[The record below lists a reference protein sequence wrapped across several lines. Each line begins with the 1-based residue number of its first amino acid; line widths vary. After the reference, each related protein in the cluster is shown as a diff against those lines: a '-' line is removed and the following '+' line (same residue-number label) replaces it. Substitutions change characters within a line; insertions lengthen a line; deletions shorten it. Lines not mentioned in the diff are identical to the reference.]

1 MWGFPDAHAI
11 AANSTEAP
19 GTTGQA
25 KAQNRAAAP
34 AQPARPAAS
43 VTPQAERDAHRA
55 LAEVRG

>member
-11 AANSTEAP
+11 AANSTEAL

-25 KAQNRAAAP
+25 KAQNRATDP
-34 AQPARPAAS
+34 SEPARPTAP